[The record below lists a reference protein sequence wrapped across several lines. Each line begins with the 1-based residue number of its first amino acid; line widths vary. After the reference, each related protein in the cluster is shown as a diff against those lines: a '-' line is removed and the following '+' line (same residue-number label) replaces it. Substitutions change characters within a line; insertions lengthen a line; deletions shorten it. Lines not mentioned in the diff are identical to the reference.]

1 MVQKQR
7 VPVPAQIKAEMYE
20 MRRKGLTAAQVAA
33 RFDCCE
39 STVYRI
45 WRKAGLTEGRKLGKR
60 KRKVARNGISS
71 RDEAV
76 ALLPKAPKKHIDLPD
91 REMDILEGL
100 SAENEMTQREVLSL
114 LLRREEK
121 QRWLKDYREMI
132 EGLL

>member
-7 VPVPAQIKAEMYE
+7 VPVPIQIKAEMYE
-20 MRRKGLTAAQVAA
+20 MRRQGATAAQVAV
-33 RFDCCE
+33 RFDVCE

-60 KRKVARNGISS
+60 KRKAAKNGISS
-71 RDEAV
+71 QAEAL
-76 ALLPKAPKKHIDLPD
+76 ALMPKVPKKYFDLPD
-91 REMDILEGL
+91 REMDILARL
-100 SAENEMTQREVLSL
+100 SEEHEMTQREVMSL

>member
-20 MRRKGLTAAQVAA
+20 MRRQGATASQVAV

-45 WRKAGLTEGRKLGKR
+45 WRKAGLTDGRKLGKR
-60 KRKVARNGISS
+60 KRKAAQNGISS
-71 RDEAV
+71 RAEAL
-76 ALLPKAPKKHIDLPD
+76 ALLPKVPKKYIDLPD
-91 REMDILEGL
+91 RELDILASL
-100 SAENEMTQREVLSL
+100 CAEHEMTQREVLSL